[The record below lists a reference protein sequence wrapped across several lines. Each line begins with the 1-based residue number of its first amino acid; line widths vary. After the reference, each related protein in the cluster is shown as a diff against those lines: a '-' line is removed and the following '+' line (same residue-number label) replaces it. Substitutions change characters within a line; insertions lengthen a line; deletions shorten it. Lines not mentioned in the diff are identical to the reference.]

1 VRPREQALAAEFE
14 NRLQAFDRNS
24 RRLPGL
30 RTTASRQSFVEQLV
44 ESVRRVRYV
53 SVIRTR
59 DVSPA
64 CADPVSNLFNPVK
77 AAILRLREGRHDEAF
92 WFVFLFVHFG
102 RHRID
107 KWRLVRDIYGRFGA
121 GPAWDWSRTSA
132 NPEAFRDWLAEAQA
146 RLSSDGV
153 SRRFGNHR
161 KYQSLNAEGP
171 NSTGEAFV
179 TYVRWVDPARGHVR
193 MVEQV
198 LDSVGGD
205 PAAAFDSLYSSMSDV
220 ASFGRTA
227 RFDYLTM
234 LGKIGLALI
243 EPGSVYMDGATG
255 PWKGAS
261 LLFYGTD
268 NAPVSRAQVDSF
280 VRKLAGCLNVG
291 MQVMEDALCN
301 WQKSPEVFRP
311 FRG

>member
-1 VRPREQALAAEFE
+1 
-14 NRLQAFDRNS
+14 
-24 RRLPGL
+24 
-30 RTTASRQSFVEQLV
+30 
-44 ESVRRVRYV
+44 
-53 SVIRTR
+53 
-59 DVSPA
+59 
-64 CADPVSNLFNPVK
+64 
-77 AAILRLREGRHDEAF
+77 
-92 WFVFLFVHFG
+92 
-102 RHRID
+102 
-107 KWRLVRDIYGRFGA
+107 
-121 GPAWDWSRTSA
+121 
-132 NPEAFRDWLAEAQA
+132 
-146 RLSSDGV
+146 
-153 SRRFGNHR
+153 
-161 KYQSLNAEGP
+161 
-171 NSTGEAFV
+171 
-179 TYVRWVDPARGHVR
+179 
-193 MVEQV
+193 
-198 LDSVGGD
+198 
-205 PAAAFDSLYSSMSDV
+205 LYSSMSDV